1 MQYKNLKLLD
11 FVKTALPQLV
21 LSAGVYC
28 FVLSSLAPKNVYLL
42 WSVKL
47 IFTIINQTNS
57 SVTLW
62 NLSCCKVY
70 LQSRRTLSISVPS
83 GH

>member
-21 LSAGVYC
+21 LSAEYIALFSRLWLPRMFIC
-28 FVLSSLAPKNVYLL
+28 FGI
-42 WSVKL
+42 KL

-57 SVTLW
+57 S
-62 NLSCCKVY
+62 
-70 LQSRRTLSISVPS
+70 
-83 GH
+83 